1 MKKNVLHYIINEE
14 FNKLLQ
20 EYAKDDDIDWDI
32 YEKRE
37 DIAREILSD
46 FLYNNNDNFTKEI
59 SWRLISYPTLKKVW
73 EDYMKYGFIRSTK
86 PLNTI
91 ESIITNNILKLDV
104 LTEMQGH
111 TPVDP
116 DEEFFKEEFYPLI
129 DDYLQYKSQQ
139 KSDDSSQLEI
149 DFEKGSGS
157 GMQKQQTKINPN
169 QYEMKVYDF
178 FDKIIKENNITDPNE
193 IKEELFE
200 ALKDRFFDYY
210 TEDSKTGQPYLSD
223 YGLEPLQK
231 ILIQLRNTPE
241 DDIDRR
247 IILLDKILNVV
258 HPRSDLAALFVKGGS
273 KALSDLSAS
282 PSERASEKEN

>member
-91 ESIITNNILKLDV
+91 ESIITDNILKLDV

-116 DEEFFKEEFYPLI
+116 DEEFFKEEFYSLI